1 MLLQSDLPDEI
12 LAMDDDEADTS
23 ERSISPP
30 VLRLL
35 FLVKW
40 AFQFHISS
48 AAPGALVVFLYHFL
62 RLLASSTGSDFLQ
75 SISIHCPKSVAMVYK
90 LLGIESETFRKYV
103 VCPKCCSVYEM
114 ECCFEKQA
122 DGRKKSKYCV
132 YIAYPNHPR
141 NSMRKECGALL
152 LQKVV
157 KSTSLYDLRQFRTYV
172 YQPLE
177 LALGHLF
184 LRANFLKLTERWRNL
199 PVIDNCFLRDIYCG
213 EVWKE
218 FQCPNG
224 RNFLAAPYSLA
235 TMINVDWF
243 QPFTREV
250 FCWCHLSGH
259 SKFAS

>member
-1 MLLQSDLPDEI
+1 
-12 LAMDDDEADTS
+12 
-23 ERSISPP
+23 
-30 VLRLL
+30 
-35 FLVKW
+35 
-40 AFQFHISS
+40 
-48 AAPGALVVFLYHFL
+48 
-62 RLLASSTGSDFLQ
+62 
-75 SISIHCPKSVAMVYK
+75 
-90 LLGIESETFRKYV
+90 
-103 VCPKCCSVYEM
+103 M

-122 DGRKKSKYCV
+122 DGLKRSKYCV

-141 NSMRKECGALL
+141 NLMRKECGALL

-177 LALGHLF
+177 SALGHLL
-184 LRANFLKLTERWRNL
+184 LRANFLKLTEHWRNL

-243 QPFTREV
+243 QPFTHVKYSVGVIYLVILNLPREERYKLENIIV
-250 FCWCHLSGH
+250 VGIIPGPKEPKKNVNSFLVPLMEDLHKFWNGVSMKASIGGVVSSIVVRLAIICAACDIPALRKLCGFAGH
-259 SKFAS
+259 SAAMGCSKCRYRFKSCNWD